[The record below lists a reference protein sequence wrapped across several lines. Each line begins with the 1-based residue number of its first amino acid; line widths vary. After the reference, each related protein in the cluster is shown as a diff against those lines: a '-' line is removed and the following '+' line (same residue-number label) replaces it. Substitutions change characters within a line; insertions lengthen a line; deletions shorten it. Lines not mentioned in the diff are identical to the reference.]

1 MPANVEGYL
10 LLASHPS
17 PCPVLSA
24 WEGLMTASSQI
35 AYLNDGFRFD
45 SGNVVSK
52 GHISHMGNKCI
63 RRNIIQ
69 AASRKSAH
77 NPLSVRYN
85 DLRAR
90 GKCKQVAAVAVALPQ
105 KLCRRTL
112 RRSYTAMGKNGFD
125 MRMYL
130 QYNKVDT
137 SPILSIVL

>member
-1 MPANVEGYL
+1 
-10 LLASHPS
+10 
-17 PCPVLSA
+17 
-24 WEGLMTASSQI
+24 MTASSQI